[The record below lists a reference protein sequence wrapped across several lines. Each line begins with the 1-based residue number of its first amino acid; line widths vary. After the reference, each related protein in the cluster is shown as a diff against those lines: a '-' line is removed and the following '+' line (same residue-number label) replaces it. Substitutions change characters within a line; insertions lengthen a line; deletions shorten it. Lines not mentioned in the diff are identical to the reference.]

1 MSIKTFLKYVEIQ
14 TKVASV
20 FPFILGILFAIY
32 RYQMVRWDNVAWMLL
47 SLLSLDMATTALNN
61 YMDHKRAIKREGYG
75 YEVHNAL
82 GGGKLSEKQGRMIIF
97 ALALVAALSGIVLSF
112 KTDILVLIIGMASF
126 AAAVLYSW
134 GPLPISRTPLGE
146 VTSGV
151 FMGFVI
157 FFLSAYINI
166 FELGFVVFHWN
177 DFYFNFTMNVKEI
190 AILFVASLPLV
201 AGIANIMLAN
211 NICDIE
217 DDIVNKRYT
226 LPFYI
231 GKAKALWVFAA
242 IYGIAYISWLLM
254 IILRWLPFVAI
265 IILLTALPVSQ
276 SVKAFFKNQ
285 DKGTTFVLAVKSF
298 VLMSSAYVLVMLLA
312 IVIECFF

>member
-1 MSIKTFLKYVEIQ
+1 MSLKSFFKYVEIQ
-14 TKVASV
+14 TKVASI
-20 FPFILGILFAIY
+20 FPFTLGILFSIY
-32 RYQMVRWDNVAWMLL
+32 RYQMVHWDHVAWMFL
-47 SLLSLDMATTALNN
+47 SLLAVDMVTTALNN

-75 YEVHNAL
+75 YDVHNVL
-82 GGGKLSEKQGRMIIF
+82 GSGKLTEKQGQYIIF
-97 ALALVAALSGIVLSF
+97 VLALVAALSGIVLAF
-112 KTDILVLIIGMASF
+112 KTDILVLLIGMGSF
-126 AAAVLYSW
+126 ATAVLYSW

-146 VTSGV
+146 ITSGL

-166 FELGFVVFHWN
+166 FELGLLVLHWH

-190 AILFVASLPLV
+190 VILFVASLPLV

-217 DDIVNKRYT
+217 EDIINRRYT

-231 GKAKALWVFAA
+231 GKAKALWIFAA
-242 IYGIAYISWLLM
+242 LYGVAYISWLLM
-254 IILRWLPFVAI
+254 IILKWLPYISSLV
-265 IILLTALPVSQ
+265 LLTAVPVSQ
-276 SVKAFFKNQ
+276 SVKSFFKSQ

-298 VLMSSAYVLVMLLA
+298 VLMSSAYAAVMLVA
-312 IVIECFF
+312 IVIEYFF